1 MLPRQFP
8 PLPSHP
14 DAEILSDATVWRGR
28 FQVELVRFRNRRFDG
43 TMSGPRTWEIWRR
56 GRGAALLPYDP
67 HADAVVLIEQFR
79 LPALAAGL
87 DPVLVEI
94 PAGLCDAGEDARTTL
109 LREAQEEMRLT
120 PQRMEPIGDFVLS
133 PGSSDELVSVFVG
146 EVAIPPAGADGLL
159 GAAGLAEEEEDI
171 RVRVWPAE
179 RAIEAALAGRFVNS
193 VTTIALLW
201 LALRRD
207 ALRQRWGATP

>member
-1 MLPRQFP
+1 MPSKQFP

-14 DAEILSDATVWRGR
+14 DADILSDETVWRGR
-28 FQVELVRFRNRRFDG
+28 FQLQVVRFRNRRFDG
-43 TMSGPRTWEIWRR
+43 TMSGPRTWEVWRR

-79 LPALAAGL
+79 LPALAAGI

-94 PAGLCDAGEDARTTL
+94 PAGLCDPGEDARTTL
-109 LREAQEEMRLT
+109 MREAQEEMRLT
-120 PQRMEPIGDFVLS
+120 PQRLEPIGDFVLS

-146 EVAIPPAGADGLL
+146 QVAIPPAGADGLL
-159 GAAGLAEEEEDI
+159 GSAGLAEEEEDI
-171 RVRVWPAE
+171 QVRVWPAE
-179 RAIEAALAGRFVNS
+179 RAIEAALAGRFANS

-201 LALRRD
+201 LAVRRD
-207 ALRQRWGATP
+207 GLRQRWSATP